1 MQARQV
7 NRFVRSVLG
16 LLFAVRC
23 HQMCLCVR
31 PNQNISLYLVDYMA
45 AAYERRRRPNRHC
58 KRHNW
63 FVLTRHHWGETWC
76 ANVHVRASKMEGRK
90 SGAQTRWHFSHLT
103 LIFRLEIYVQE
114 SSCLEWI
121 HAISNFT
128 GSVLYCCWAACEIWR
143 KMRERT
149 CYDAL
154 TYIASKQRIRERTL
168 RCANERFL
176 VPTMN
181 IDYLLHSVT
190 IYKSLQ
196 YRNMFQSMH
205 CIRLTLKRPCSKH

>member
-1 MQARQV
+1 MW
-7 NRFVRSVLG
+7 
-16 LLFAVRC
+16 LLTHA
-23 HQMCLCVR
+23 M
-31 PNQNISLYLVDYMA
+31 I
-45 AAYERRRRPNRHC
+45 
-58 KRHNW
+58 
-63 FVLTRHHWGETWC
+63 
-76 ANVHVRASKMEGRK
+76 KMEGRK
-90 SGAQTRWHFSHLT
+90 SGAQTRCHFSHLT
-103 LIFRLEIYVQE
+103 LIFQLEIYVQE

-205 CIRLTLKRPCSKH
+205 CIRLTLKRLGHFSFQYVILFPNVVHQKSNIFIWNWSNKWNV